1 MSEMNLGEPVVA
13 RQTRRRLLG
22 VGGTA
27 LSLVLAACGGE
38 AAPAAKAEP
47 TKAPAAAA
55 TKAPEPTKAPAP
67 TAAAAGAVPTTAPA
81 AGASTGPV
89 TIEILTRDGVE
100 APTGHSQFYNNQAK
114 KNFTPDSKI
123 TVQFVDGKPNVGE
136 KLFTLAA
143 AGTPPDGSWFGV
155 VADGEN
161 GREQATK
168 GIFKPLDDLI
178 KQDPRFEKNIYFPE
192 FLAALSVG
200 GKLFAV
206 PTHTHYGTNILYYNK
221 NLTEAA
227 GVKIPDDGNWTIDE
241 FIEAAKKL
249 TKKEADQ
256 WGYWPGIGFP
266 EFGAFWVRQFGGE
279 YLDADGKK
287 ILIDSAEA
295 QAGLEW
301 VYNAIFKTQTIDDAY
316 RKIEGAPLNLTGS
329 RGLFAM
335 GKLAMHNTTPGL
347 VAEYKKPGQTE
358 VTFPVGIALFPKGK
372 DGKRGTQ
379 ASGSGMGLTKTDK
392 QAAVWEWLKFVSN
405 KDNGVEQV
413 FGGAGSP
420 GGRTDVWNDPKLLKE
435 RDPIYSTVIKA
446 YPQGAG
452 SLRLPANF
460 KSGQINKAVNDELT
474 PYFQN
479 KASLKDAVSKAVQQ
493 ATELL
498 K

>member
-1 MSEMNLGEPVVA
+1 
-13 RQTRRRLLG
+13 LL
-22 VGGTA
+22 
-27 LSLVLAACGGE
+27 LAACGGE
-38 AAPAAKAEP
+38 ATPAAPVAK
-47 TKAPAAAA
+47 
-55 TKAPEPTKAPAP
+55 PEPTKAPAP
-67 TAAAAGAVPTTAPA
+67 APTVAAAAAAPTTAPA
-81 AGASTGPV
+81 APASAAPV
-89 TIEILTRDGVE
+89 TIEIVTRDGVE
-100 APTGHSQFYNNQAK
+100 APTGHSQFYNAQAK
-114 KNFTPDSKI
+114 KNFTPASKI
-123 TVQFVDGKPNVGE
+123 TVQFVDGKPNAGE

-143 AGTPPDGSWFGV
+143 AGTLPDGSWFGV

-168 GIFKPLDDLI
+168 GVFKPLDDLI
-178 KQDPRFEKNIYFPE
+178 KQDARFERNIYFPE
-192 FLAALSVG
+192 MLNAFSIG
-200 GKLFAV
+200 GKLYAV
-206 PTHTHYGTNILYYNK
+206 PTHSHYGTNVLYYNK
-221 NLTEAA
+221 NLTDAA

-241 FIEAAKKL
+241 FVEAAKKL
-249 TKKEADQ
+249 TKKDADQ

-279 YLDADGKK
+279 YFDPEGKK
-287 ILIDSAEA
+287 VLIDSAEA

-301 VYNAIFKTQTIDDAY
+301 VYNTIFKHQTIDDAY
-316 RKIEGAPLNLTGS
+316 RKIEGAPLNLTGA

-379 ASGSGMGLTKTDK
+379 ASGSGMGLTKMDK

-420 GGRTDVWNDPKLLKE
+420 GGRTDVWNDSRLLKE
-435 RDPIYSTVIKA
+435 RDPIYATVVKA

-460 KSGQINKAVNDELT
+460 KSGQVNKAVNDELI

-479 KASLKDAVSKAVQQ
+479 KSSLKDAVTKAVQQ